1 MMTVAFIRSLS
12 SPVTLAIISFL
23 LIETYAITISQNMIR
38 IPINIPVP
46 FSMYRMVFFKALFVG
61 ESAIVYGLGIK
72 EITVLLI

>member
-1 MMTVAFIRSLS
+1 MTVAFILSLS

-23 LIETYAITISQNMIR
+23 LIETYAITISQNMIS
-38 IPINIPVP
+38 IPIKIPVP

-72 EITVLLI
+72 ENTVLFI